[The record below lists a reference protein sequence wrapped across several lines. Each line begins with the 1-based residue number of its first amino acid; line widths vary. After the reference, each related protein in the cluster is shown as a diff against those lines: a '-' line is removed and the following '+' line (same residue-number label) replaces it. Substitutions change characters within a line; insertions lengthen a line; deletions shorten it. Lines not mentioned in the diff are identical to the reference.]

1 MLFPYSDENPSKTP
15 PYVVQG
21 IIAANIAIFIYQL
34 YLNANGVLHE
44 FFQTYAVVPVREIYH
59 FNQILSGQV
68 WFLPVFILPIL
79 TAMFLHGGFLHIV
92 GNMLFLWIFG
102 DNIEDLMGHLK
113 FLLFYLLCGFGATVT
128 QIFMDSTSTVPNLGA
143 SGAIAG
149 VLGAYIINFPKARV
163 KAIFLVGIFP
173 LYIRIPAV
181 FYLGWWFVQQAF
193 YSFLSLDSEVDM
205 GTGGVAYWAH
215 AGGFVLGV
223 LLVKFF
229 MSKKNPHAL
238 F

>member
-1 MLFPYSDENPSKTP
+1 M
-15 PYVVQG
+15 G
-21 IIAANIAIFIYQL
+21 
-34 YLNANGVLHE
+34 GV
-44 FFQTYAVVPVREIYH
+44 
-59 FNQILSGQV
+59 
-68 WFLPVFILPIL
+68 
-79 TAMFLHGGFLHIV
+79 LHIV

-102 DNIEDLMGHLK
+102 DNIEDLMGHFK
-113 FLLFYLLCGFGATVT
+113 FLMFYLICGLGATAT
-128 QIFMDSTSTVPNLGA
+128 QIAMDSTSTVPNLGA

-149 VLGAYIINFPKARV
+149 VLGAYLINYPRAKV

-173 LYIRIPAV
+173 FYLRIPAL

-193 YSFLSLDSEVDM
+193 YSYLSLGSDVNM

-215 AGGFVLGV
+215 AGGFVFGV

-229 MSKKNPHAL
+229 MSKQNPHAL

>member
-1 MLFPYSDENPSKTP
+1 MLFPYSDENPSRTP

-21 IIAANIAIFIYQL
+21 IVAANIAIFIYQL
-34 YLNANGVLHE
+34 YLSANGQLDD
-44 FFQTYAVVPVREIYH
+44 FFQTYAVVPAREVYS
-59 FNQILSGQV
+59 FTQVLSGQLWV
-68 WFLPVFILPIL
+68 LPILMLPML
-79 TAMFLHGGFLHIV
+79 TAMFLHGGILHIV

-102 DNIEDLMGHLK
+102 DNIEDLMGHFK
-113 FLLFYLLCGFGATVT
+113 FLMFYLICGLGATVT
-128 QIFMDSTSTVPNLGA
+128 QIAMDSTSTVPNLGA

-149 VLGAYIINFPKARV
+149 VLGAYLINYPRARV

-173 LYIRIPAV
+173 FYLRIPAL

-193 YSFLSLDSEVDM
+193 YSYLSLGSDVNM

-215 AGGFVLGV
+215 AGGFVFGV

-229 MSKKNPHAL
+229 MSKQNPHAL